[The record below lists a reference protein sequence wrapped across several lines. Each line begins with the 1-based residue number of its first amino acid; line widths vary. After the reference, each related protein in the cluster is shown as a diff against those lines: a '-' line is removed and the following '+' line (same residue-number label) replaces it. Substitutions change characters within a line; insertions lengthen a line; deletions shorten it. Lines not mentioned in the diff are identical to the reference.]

1 MAKRKASEISDQH
14 SLIIY
19 SFDTECTEVLRI
31 PIPGDKNVI
40 QIIDTSASMN
50 GQKQQTSLTRLLN
63 ASIEEEKLDDRKK
76 QTFKNSVKMLSP
88 NGGGTHLVKAVTKVY
103 QEFQNSRI
111 VVFTDGEDNDS
122 SIVDSEGKKLS
133 LEAKADK
140 IQNECDG
147 VEFVWILLADKK
159 DTQMEKFKNA
169 LIKKKGTYAVLL
181 TDSISPREAKMLVKA
196 SKKETRQDRNVTGCL
211 VFDEEGY
218 GKDIEEA
225 VPDTDNYSHLDDA
238 FDFSLTSDEVSEAQR
253 YRTMTKEEVIACVNE
268 AVKDKLQKKEVFK
281 SKQEMAKKITTII
294 TGAISMTEDDAF
306 EPCKWWGKRKPMIGD
321 NNDMGGG
328 AIKGLLNGAMS
339 KFSKGNLR
347 LFTGKHKEDDGV
359 KRVRYDLNPVCLDL
373 CTRVYNELKDD
384 PHVAYITE
392 IYDINGHSASKKIRL
407 N

>member
-14 SLIIY
+14 LLIIY

-31 PIPGDKNVI
+31 PIQGDKNVI

-50 GQKQQTSLTRLLN
+50 GEKQQTSLTRLLN
-63 ASIEEEKLDDRKK
+63 ASIEEEGLNDEKK
-76 QTFKNSVKMLSP
+76 ENFKNSVKMLSP
-88 NGGGTHLVKAVTKVY
+88 NGGGTHLVKAVKKVY
-103 QEFQNSRI
+103 SEFGNSRI

-122 SIVDSEGKKLS
+122 SIVDSEGKRLS

-169 LIKKKGTYAVLL
+169 LIQKKGTYAVLL
-181 TDSISPREAKMLVKA
+181 TDHISPREAKMLVKA

-218 GKDIEEA
+218 GEDIEQA
-225 VPDTDNYSHLDDA
+225 VPEDDYSHLNDA
-238 FDFSLTSDEVSEAQR
+238 FDFSLSSDEVSEAQR
-253 YRTMTKEEVIACVNE
+253 YRTMTKEEVIECVQE
-268 AVKDKLQKKEVFK
+268 IVKGKLQKNEVFK

-294 TGAISMTEDDAF
+294 LGAISLTEEDVF
-306 EPCKWWGKRKPMIGD
+306 EPCQFWGKRAPMVRQS
-321 NNDMGGG
+321 NSMGGS
-328 AIKGLLNGAMS
+328 AIKGLLNASMS
-339 KFSKGNLR
+339 KFSKGKLR
-347 LFTGKHKEDDGV
+347 LFIGKHKEDAGV

-373 CTRVYNELKDD
+373 CTRIYNELKCDA
-384 PHVAYITE
+384 HVGFIRE
-392 IYDINGHSASKKIRL
+392 IYDTESESKKIRL